1 MKVFNYLQVALE
13 SIVAHKMRA
22 ILTMLGIIIGV
33 AAVLSTMGI
42 GRGAAASITE
52 RIESQGTNLLTVNPG
67 AASSGGGLGGESGS
81 AGTLTIGD
89 ARALADADLHPAI
102 AVVAPEYGS
111 NARLVYGSTNTQN
124 TVTGI
129 TAAYATVRNLEVASG
144 RFLTPEEVED
154 QRQVVVLG
162 SELALHLF
170 GNEDPLGLSIRI
182 DAQPFQIVGI
192 LEESGGF
199 GPLP

>member
-1 MKVFNYLQVALE
+1 MKVFKYLQVALE

-67 AASSGGGLGGESGS
+67 AGSSGGGLGGESGS

-89 ARALADADLHPAI
+89 ARALMDGSPSGHCHRCSGVWRQRPAGLRQYQYRI
-102 AVVAPEYGS
+102 QSPASPRYMLRCATWNWLPAV
-111 NARLVYGSTNTQN
+111 
-124 TVTGI
+124 
-129 TAAYATVRNLEVASG
+129 
-144 RFLTPEEVED
+144 F
-154 QRQVVVLG
+154 
-162 SELALHLF
+162 
-170 GNEDPLGLSIRI
+170 
-182 DAQPFQIVGI
+182 
-192 LEESGGF
+192 
-199 GPLP
+199 